1 MSTSKIDKLPPTK
14 LQIRLLN
21 VFVDELGWGG
31 GVHSLYR
38 HLQREFGKDRIHP
51 AMDDNGNVLFENGEF
66 WEEKHLIYESTAY
79 VQLSMTLPSLLY
91 PKTTTESCTVP
102 TCTSDW
108 LVAPSI

>member
-66 WEEKHLIYESTAY
+66 WEEAQNYQTTQLRSKWENVY
-79 VQLSMTLPSLLY
+79 VSNA
-91 PKTTTESCTVP
+91 K
-102 TCTSDW
+102 SD
-108 LVAPSI
+108 SKRQK